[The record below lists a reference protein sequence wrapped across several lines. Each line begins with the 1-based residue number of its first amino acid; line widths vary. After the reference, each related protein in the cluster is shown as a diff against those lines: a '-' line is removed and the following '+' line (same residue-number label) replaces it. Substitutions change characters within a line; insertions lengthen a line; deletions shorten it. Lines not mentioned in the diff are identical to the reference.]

1 MPDSPFCHLRLH
13 FPPAG
18 GNLSSQG
25 GAFLHLTVSTKA
37 FPQEII
43 LLNFGIAERL
53 WAFRYPFFTA
63 GMQRETAV
71 EQPASRPLS
80 FCFCLFVSKSVRNAQ
95 DGCFSSVVPVY
106 WIRFPILTPALDFT
120 QEFDTFFDKE
130 EPSAAAFGC
139 APNTNHIMEQ
149 MLICLSLALIAGLLM
164 SRAAKAVRL
173 PAVTAYLL
181 TGLLLGPFFLGRL
194 GLSRFGFGFGSLAAV
209 EGYGIL
215 TQVAL
220 GFIAFVIGNEFR
232 LSALKHMGRRAVTV
246 GVAQAVI
253 TTALVDIALVALHF
267 ARPDVISLASAITL
281 GSIAAATA
289 PAATLMVVKQ
299 YKADG
304 PLTKLLLMV
313 VAIDDAVGLVL
324 FSASYGVANALEQ
337 GRIDPM
343 SVVLEPLLEIALSL
357 ALGAAAG
364 YLLNLLEVYFHSRSK
379 RMSLSVA
386 FVLLTVG
393 LSMTQFEINGT
404 RCGFSLLLVCM
415 MTGTVFCNVCPTSDE
430 LMDRLDRWVSPINIL
445 FFVLSGAELDLTILT
460 NPMVLLIGV
469 VYIVARSAGKISGS
483 YLSCRATSCSP
494 AIQKYLGITLLPQ
507 AGVALGMAAT
517 AAELSDGH
525 MVRNVVLF
533 SVLVYELVG
542 PTLTKLSLTAAGE
555 IRPEGRTSARVEN
568 QPEAPVELS

>member
-1 MPDSPFCHLRLH
+1 
-13 FPPAG
+13 
-18 GNLSSQG
+18 
-25 GAFLHLTVSTKA
+25 
-37 FPQEII
+37 
-43 LLNFGIAERL
+43 
-53 WAFRYPFFTA
+53 
-63 GMQRETAV
+63 
-71 EQPASRPLS
+71 
-80 FCFCLFVSKSVRNAQ
+80 
-95 DGCFSSVVPVY
+95 
-106 WIRFPILTPALDFT
+106 
-120 QEFDTFFDKE
+120 
-130 EPSAAAFGC
+130 
-139 APNTNHIMEQ
+139 MEQ

-343 SVVLEPLLEIALSL
+343 SVVLELLLEIALSVHDQVRDQRHPL
-357 ALGAAAG
+357 RLLAAAG
-364 YLLNLLEVYFHSRSK
+364 VHDDRH
-379 RMSLSVA
+379 R
-386 FVLLTVG
+386 VLQRLPHLGRADGPSGPLGVPHQHPVLRIVRCRVG
-393 LSMTQFEINGT
+393 FDHPHQ
-404 RCGFSLLLVCM
+404 
-415 MTGTVFCNVCPTSDE
+415 PH
-430 LMDRLDRWVSPINIL
+430 
-445 FFVLSGAELDLTILT
+445 GAAHRR
-460 NPMVLLIGV
+460 GV
-469 VYIVARSAGKISGS
+469 HCSAI
-483 YLSCRATSCSP
+483 CR
-494 AIQKYLGITLLPQ
+494 
-507 AGVALGMAAT
+507 
-517 AAELSDGH
+517 
-525 MVRNVVLF
+525 
-533 SVLVYELVG
+533 
-542 PTLTKLSLTAAGE
+542 
-555 IRPEGRTSARVEN
+555 
-568 QPEAPVELS
+568 